1 MAQSVHTCAAASFE
15 TGFFR
20 VATSMALKDDLLAG
34 DSYYMVEI
42 KAMKRLLELG
52 KQSETPALVFAD
64 EVLRG
69 TNTVERIAASTQ
81 ILRSLNH
88 ANSLCLAATHDIEL
102 TTLLASEYENYHFE
116 ESFIDNDIHF
126 PYKILPGAATT
137 RNAIKLLRVM
147 GYDEALVK
155 EAEKMAEGGI

>member
-1 MAQSVHTCAAASFE
+1 
-15 TGFFR
+15 
-20 VATSMALKDDLLAG
+20 
-34 DSYYMVEI
+34 
-42 KAMKRLLELG
+42 
-52 KQSETPALVFAD
+52 
-64 EVLRG
+64 
-69 TNTVERIAASTQ
+69 
-81 ILRSLNH
+81 
-88 ANSLCLAATHDIEL
+88 LAATHDIEL

-155 EAEKMAEGGI
+155 EAEKMTEGGI